1 MSHEQ
6 LNKRL
11 LIIATFGMVIAFTVW
26 NAFSPIINE
35 IGKMYHLNTTEK
47 SVLIAIPVLL
57 GSVMRVPLGI
67 ITERYG
73 GRKVYTLLLLFLVI
87 PLIITG
93 FSSSY
98 IMLLISAFFI
108 GLAGAS
114 FAVSMTFVSKWTPK
128 EKQGTALGINAL
140 GNIGT
145 AVASFSLPSL
155 VLIVGIQWIFWGLII
170 PVLIMAAIIWFF
182 TPETTNINST
192 KTVKSELS
200 VLKYKQ
206 TWILSLFYFVTFG
219 IFVAFGIYLPT
230 LLMDLFHLSAIDAGM
245 KAAGFIVI
253 ATFIRPFGGYF
264 SDKLNA
270 GKILTGVF
278 LVIICCGLL
287 LTLAVENFYIMTFAS
302 LLLAFAVGI
311 GNGAVFKLV
320 PNLFPTS
327 TGTVTGIVGAA
338 GGIGGFFPPIMLGVI
353 KEHTGGYSLGF
364 VLLIMLT
371 FICLWFNKREYDNR
385 MKTKKVKSIHI
396 AK

>member
-1 MSHEQ
+1 M
-6 LNKRL
+6 NKRL
-11 LIIATFGMVIAFTVW
+11 LVIATFGMVVAFTVW
-26 NAFSPIINE
+26 NAFSPMINE
-35 IGKMYHLNTTEK
+35 IGKMYGLTTTEK

-57 GSVMRVPLGI
+57 GSIMRVPLGI
-67 ITERYG
+67 LTERHG
-73 GRKVYTLLLLFLVI
+73 GRKVYTLLLLFLVF
-87 PLIITG
+87 PLIATG
-93 FSSSY
+93 FASSY
-98 IMLLISAFFI
+98 VTLLVCAFFI

-155 VLIVGIQWIFWGLII
+155 ALIVGIEWIFWGLMI

-182 TPETTNINST
+182 TPQPINIDKSR
-192 KTVKSELS
+192 TVKAELS

-230 LLMDLFHLSAIDAGM
+230 LLIDLFHLSSVDAGM
-245 KAAGFIVI
+245 RAAGFIVV

-264 SDKLNA
+264 SDKFDVR
-270 GKILTGVF
+270 KILTGVF

-287 LTLAVENFYIMTFAS
+287 LTIAIDHIFMMTFAS

-338 GGIGGFFPPIMLGVI
+338 GGIGGFFPPILLGLI
-353 KEHTGGYSLGF
+353 KDLTGNYSIGF
-364 VLLIMLT
+364 VLLIIVTTVCIL
-371 FICLWFNKREYDNR
+371 FNIREDHNS
-385 MKTKKVKSIHI
+385 MQKKQIKEVVLGK
-396 AK
+396 